1 MENSITRE
9 EERLA
14 GRDEGGDLAGSLEQ
28 SLREDTVGGAG
39 TRTKRVSPTL
49 QLCSSRVKSGSA
61 QETLGRAS
69 DLKTLMWSRPEQ

>member
-28 SLREDTVGGAG
+28 SLREDTVGGG
-39 TRTKRVSPTL
+39 RDENKESKSHSPALLFQGEEWKCPGNTW
-49 QLCSSRVKSGSA
+49 QS
-61 QETLGRAS
+61 
-69 DLKTLMWSRPEQ
+69 